1 MVERFRSAPSG
12 REVPMVEPGGRRED
26 PETEARSAP

>member
-12 REVPMVEPGGRRED
+12 REVPMVEPEVVVKIRR
-26 PETEARSAP
+26 PRRVRLP